1 MSRAG
6 KTWIGALL
14 VIITLVIA
22 TYLTFWSTGRSGLEL
37 EAGGRDTSR
46 TFRDQDVP
54 EEMRGLT
61 HLFRTINLVQKRY
74 LDSTRI
80 NPQKMF
86 VSAMRAI
93 QIHVAKVMVQETD
106 KTLIVRM
113 GDLQREFVLS
123 EVKNPW
129 ILLQRI
135 KEVFEFLKDEL
146 AEEKIE
152 LPVLE
157 QGAINGMLR
166 TLDPHS
172 VFLNSDQYREMRDK
186 TQGKFAG
193 LGIVISI
200 RDGVL
205 TIIAPI
211 DGTPAKLS
219 GLQAGD
225 QILKIDEASTVN
237 MSLNDAVDLLRGDP
251 GTTVTVHIQ
260 RKGWDEPKAFKIVR
274 AIVKVESLDTEMLK
288 GRVGYVRIKDFQ
300 GNTAEDIQDQLAAWQ
315 RQGLTGLVLD
325 LRGCPGGLL
334 DAAVQVSDLFL
345 KKGVIVTTAGQG
357 PGERDV
363 RRATDSGDEPD
374 YPVVVLVD
382 RGSASASEILAGAL
396 KNHGRAVVVGE
407 RTFGKG
413 SVQVLFEFQD
423 DTGHNETT
431 ALKLTTAQYLTPGD
445 ISIQS
450 VGVVPHVELHPMR
463 ADKEFIDLKVED
475 GYRESELDQ
484 HLEVQGDKGITT
496 SSVETLNYLWT
507 PPKNE
512 TPEGEDPD
520 GGLPPSPLDPNLPF
534 EPDYA
539 IDLAQDFVLKLS
551 KAEGGYLN
559 FKVLSKRI
567 EQKRAIEEKRLVA
580 ALHALGIDWRDGPG
594 GGAPEMLNTVLG
606 LGKDGVLTA
615 GEETRLT
622 IRVTNRGPGTFRRL
636 AATSDSD
643 FRPLDDR
650 ELAFGR
656 VGPGETVSRTLT
668 LNVPKDSFG
677 EVSDV
682 RWTFSAEKS
691 TPPPPIAVRF
701 EVTPLLKPHFA
712 YNYKLDDTEKG
723 NGDGR
728 LQPGETV
735 KVLLDIQNT
744 GEGTAFNT
752 YATLKGLTEK
762 GLFMVRGRELLKELK
777 PGGHKSGAFSFE
789 VKSDFKGDDVRFELA
804 ISDVDLRVYL
814 IEKLSIPV
822 EKAGL
827 SGSTGVAASGDAPPP
842 ALRSAPRITLDTFPG
857 ATRSERIVLRGTITD
872 ENAIR
877 YAYIF
882 VGDDKL
888 FFQSNRDNPNPKEL
902 RFTAELP
909 LKNGLNF
916 ITVVAEESADLE
928 NRKVIVVRRDRD
940 DGMPY
945 LASRVQDAPPKLLEI
960 MPMKSGKTGSEDATD
975 PSGPLTKPVAS
986 MVPKDPKN
994 PSHTPPAAPGQE
1006 THP

>member
-1 MSRAG
+1 MSRVG
-6 KTWIGALL
+6 KTWFGALL
-14 VIITLVIA
+14 VIVTLVTA
-22 TYLTFWSTGRSGLEL
+22 TYLTFLSTRRTGLEL
-37 EAGGRDTSR
+37 EAGGREAGSA
-46 TFRDQDVP
+46 FRAEDVP

-80 NPQKMF
+80 NPKEMF

-106 KTLIVRM
+106 NTLILKL
-113 GDLQREFVLS
+113 GDLKRELVLS
-123 EVKNPW
+123 ELKNPW
-129 ILLQRI
+129 TLLQRL
-135 KEVFEFLKDEL
+135 KEVFELLKNEL
-146 AEEKIE
+146 DAEKIE

-157 QGAINGMLR
+157 QAAINGMLR

-205 TIIAPI
+205 TIIAPM

-219 GLQAGD
+219 GLEAGD

-251 GTTVTVHIQ
+251 GTTVTVHVL
-260 RKGWDEPKAFKIVR
+260 RKGWDAPKAFKIVR

-300 GNTAEDIQDQLAAWQ
+300 GNTSQDIQDQLAVWQ
-315 RQGLTGLVLD
+315 RQGLTGLIID

-334 DAAVQVSDLFL
+334 EAAVQVSDLFL
-345 KKGVIVTTAGQG
+345 KRGVIVTTAGQG

-374 YPVVVLVD
+374 YPLVVLVD

-423 DTGHNETT
+423 ETGNNATT

-450 VGVVPHVELHPMR
+450 FGVVPHVELHPMR
-463 ADKEFIDLKVED
+463 ADKEVIDLQVLD
-475 GYRESELDQ
+475 GYRESDLDQ
-484 HLEVQGDKGITT
+484 HLEVQSDKGINT
-496 SSVETLNYLWT
+496 SAVETLSYLWT

-512 TPEGEDPD
+512 TPEGEETD
-520 GGLPPSPLDPNLPF
+520 GGLPTSPLDPNLPF
-534 EPDYA
+534 EPDYP
-539 IDLAQDFVLKLS
+539 IELAQDFVLKLS

-559 FKVLSKRI
+559 FKVLSKRL
-567 EQKRAIEEKRLVA
+567 EQKRAVEEKRLVA
-580 ALHALGIDWRDGPG
+580 ALHDLGIDWRDGPG
-594 GGAPEMLNTVLG
+594 GGTPEMLDTAIELG
-606 LGKDGVLTA
+606 EGGTLTA
-615 GEETRLT
+615 GEKTQLT
-622 IRVTNRGPGTFRRL
+622 LRVTNRGGGTFRRL

-668 LNVPKDSFG
+668 LNVPRDSFG

-701 EVTPLLKPHFA
+701 EVTPLSKPHFA
-712 YNYKLDDTEKG
+712 YSYRLDDTEKG

-735 KVLLDIQNT
+735 KVFLNVENT
-744 GEGTAFNT
+744 GRGTAFNT
-752 YATLKGLTEK
+752 YATMKGLTEK
-762 GLFMVRGRELLKELK
+762 GLFMVQGRETLEELK
-777 PGGHKSGAFSFE
+777 PGGQKSGTFSFE
-789 VKSDFKGDDVRFELA
+789 VKPDFTGDEVRFELA

-814 IEKLSIPV
+814 VEKLSIPV
-822 EKAGL
+822 EK
-827 SGSTGVAASGDAPPP
+827 TGVPAAEKVVAGPSFP
-842 ALRSAPRITLDTFPG
+842 ALRSAPKIALDAFPR
-857 ATRSERIVLRGTITD
+857 ATQSESMVLRGTITD
-872 ENAIR
+872 ETAIR
-877 YAYIF
+877 YTYIF

-902 RFTAELP
+902 RFSAELP

-916 ITVVAEESADLE
+916 ITVVAEESVNLE
-928 NRKVIVVRRDRD
+928 NRKVIVVRRDRS

-945 LASRVQDAPPKLLEI
+945 IASRVQDAVPELLGV
-960 MPMKSGKTGSEDATD
+960 MPTKSDRTA
-975 PSGPLTKPVAS
+975 PGPA
-986 MVPKDPKN
+986 
-994 PSHTPPAAPGQE
+994 PAAADSEPE
-1006 THP
+1006 PLAAVTPNDPEPRFDSAPDAPKP